1 MADSA
6 APSSS
11 TPSFSKPL
19 QLPVSEETLAQVNTH
34 LRTLSPSEIL
44 QWSIEHLPN
53 LYQTT
58 AFGLTGLA
66 GLDMLSKLTSNPP
79 PLIFVD
85 TLYHFKE
92 TLQLVEEVE
101 RKYGKKVIVYKP
113 EDCETT
119 EDFEKKHGQKLW
131 ERDEESY
138 DYHVK
143 VIYAYVPVPFR
154 IPILTIILSIR

>member
-1 MADSA
+1 
-6 APSSS
+6 
-11 TPSFSKPL
+11 
-19 QLPVSEETLAQVNTH
+19 
-34 LRTLSPSEIL
+34 
-44 QWSIEHLPN
+44 
-53 LYQTT
+53 
-58 AFGLTGLA
+58 
-66 GLDMLSKLTSNPP
+66 MLSKLTSNPP